1 MTNQSYNREMR
12 NTTYAINTV
21 IPNIAD
27 DQQNDLP
34 FGSFHPGGS
43 QFLFADGHV
52 RFLSQSA
59 AVKTLHD
66 LASTDGGEIADGNS
80 Y

>member
-1 MTNQSYNREMR
+1 MR
-12 NTTYAINTV
+12 NTTFALNTV

-34 FGSFHPGGS
+34 FGSFHTGGS

-52 RFLSQSA
+52 RFLNQSTP
-59 AVKTLHD
+59 VQTLHD
-66 LASTDGGEIADGNS
+66 LGSINGGESPDSNA